1 MIQVPERNRL
11 TQSYYC
17 IKKRLPLSSILQLG
31 NWEFKIY
38 AFLLE
43 KADYSETPDG
53 EWIWKPFNL
62 RELLGISRSTSAAAI
77 SKLKSFGLIETFNGT
92 IISGSQG
99 GRITVLGSSSGR
111 VKVET
116 QAKRIDGEEK
126 RVRDRLQK
134 SIGGIAEAETPV
146 GRIDLLTD
154 TEVIEVKRVEDWK
167 GALGQVL
174 AYQTF
179 YPNHKARPHLFG
191 CCTEKTVIEQVCSG
205 FGVKVTGEEVEE

>member
-1 MIQVPERNRL
+1 MTQMQERNRL

-17 IKKRLPLSSILQLG
+17 IKERLPLSSVLHLG

-43 KADYSETPDG
+43 NAERSETPDG

-62 RELLGISRSTSAAAI
+62 HELLGISRSTTAAAI
-77 SKLKSFGLIETFNGT
+77 SRLKSFGLIETFSGT
-92 IISGSQG
+92 VIRGRQDGGFTIMGSPD
-99 GRITVLGSSSGR
+99 GR
-111 VKVET
+111 VEVEAIRDS
-116 QAKRIDGEEK
+116 QDGEEK

-134 SIGGIAEAETPV
+134 LIGGIAEAETPV
-146 GRIDLLTD
+146 GRVDLLTD

-167 GALGQVL
+167 GGLGQVL

-179 YPNHKARPHLFG
+179 YSSHKARLHLFG
-191 CCTEKTVIEQVCSG
+191 CCAEKVVIEQVCSG
-205 FGVKVTGEEVEE
+205 FDVSVSLEEEA